1 MKIRAAAVRLDA
13 RSAAIAAVVLANCG
27 AAAQARI
34 NGELGS
40 RLHDGI
46 LAGLISM
53 TGGLLVLLLIVPVT
67 AAGRRSVRRVRDA
80 LRSGELR
87 WWQVLGGINGGL
99 FVASQGLTAAA
110 LGVTVFT
117 VAVVAGTSAGSL
129 LVDRAGLGPGGKLPF
144 TPARITGAVLCVAAV
159 VVAGRGRLGGT
170 GLLVIL
176 PLVAGAGLAW
186 QMAVNGRVRE
196 AAKSP
201 FAAALVNFA
210 VATVALT
217 LVFGIELAVRGAPT
231 GRAPHDWWLYLG
243 GLPGVIVIA
252 VAAATVRRIGVLVL
266 GLAGVAGQLTGALA
280 IDAAGGRAPM
290 AATWA
295 GVILTV
301 IAVWLSARPPKQPAR
316 TSEPTRMA
324 DH

>member
-1 MKIRAAAVRLDA
+1 VKIRAGAVVQDA
-13 RSAAIAAVVLANCG
+13 RAAAIAAVVLANCG

-53 TGGLLVLLLIVPVT
+53 AGGLLVLLVIVPAT
-67 AAGRRSVRRVRDA
+67 AAGRRSVTRVRSA
-80 LRSGELR
+80 LRTGELR
-87 WWQVLGGINGGL
+87 WWHLAGGVNGGL

-129 LVDRAGLGPGGKLPF
+129 LVDRAGLGPAGRLPF
-144 TPARITGAVLCVAAV
+144 TAFRVTGAVLCVVAV

-170 GLLVIL
+170 GLLVLL
-176 PLVAGAGLAW
+176 PLAAGAGMAW
-186 QMAVNGRVRE
+186 QLAVNGRVRE

-210 VATVALT
+210 VATLALG
-217 LVFGIELAVRGAPT
+217 LVFGVELAVRGGPA
-231 GRAPHDWWLYLG
+231 GHAPHEWWLYVG
-243 GLPGVIVIA
+243 GLPGVAVIA

-280 IDAAGGRAPM
+280 IDAAGGRAPTV
-290 AATWA
+290 ATWA
-295 GVILTV
+295 GVVLTG
-301 IAVWLSARPPKQPAR
+301 IAVWLSSRPPRRVPA
-316 TSEPTRMA
+316 TQTV